1 MNVDEQESNI
11 EPNQNQLTVA
21 GVFVPDIEP
30 VSAVFKL
37 DADCWDDVFD
47 CLSVKDLYS
56 FGQTC
61 KTFQKLTGKYF
72 YWKYE
77 ALYVQCKDDGFYTN
91 DHKINGFDEFIQK
104 MNVFQGE
111 LYNTPKRYKFIAN
124 CKTLKELRMDN
135 FTLYQ
140 LKSIKHVLE
149 KIEDIELTGCYM
161 PECTGEFLS
170 EKCVN
175 LKRLRIDTND
185 KCLLHKYPALQHL
198 KFGPTDA
205 SMIWHRN
212 NTNRNNNL
220 KIFFELNPSVR
231 SFESN
236 ATYIWTNRV
245 VFLKLKAKL
254 DDFAVYVPYEMNNV
268 TADRFFELLNKL
280 HDLGFYKRLH
290 LAENHHLTNERLI
303 AANGLVS
310 LFFTKNMLFS
320 RLDGSLLP
328 IGPYM
333 SNLRE
338 LGMHAHNGWD
348 MEEITNNCKNLQ
360 RLYICDPT
368 IDDIRSFICRSVKL
382 IEITARFFKGNRLNL
397 WTLNNEREKLE
408 NARKVTIYV
417 EEETYLATKWTTTET
432 NYSLI
437 ELRRTESHTIN
448 SAHNFW
454 HQFAWKEKFQYRTVQ
469 VAWRQMRQPPQGP

>member
-1 MNVDEQESNI
+1 MDADEPKPNI
-11 EPNQNQLTVA
+11 EPNQNQLDVA
-21 GVFVPDIEP
+21 GAFVPDVEP

-37 DADCWDDVFD
+37 DADCWDEVFD

-72 YWKYE
+72 YWKYD

-104 MNVFQGE
+104 MNNFQGE
-111 LYNTPKRYKFIAN
+111 LYNTPKRFKYIAN

-149 KIEDIELTGCYM
+149 KIEDIELSGNYM

-170 EKCVN
+170 GKCVN

-185 KCLLHKYPALQHL
+185 KCLIHKYPTLQHL
-198 KFGPTDA
+198 KFGSTD
-205 SMIWHRN
+205 SVMLWNHV
-212 NTNRNNNL
+212 NTNKNNNL

-236 ATYIWTNRV
+236 AAYMWKNRA
-245 VFLKLKAKL
+245 VFLKLKVKL
-254 DDFAVYVPYEMNNV
+254 DDLAIYVPYEMNEIDV
-268 TADRFFELLNKL
+268 IKFFAFLNIL
-280 HDLGFYKRLH
+280 HNRGFYKRLH
-290 LAENHHLTNERLI
+290 LAGDHYLTNERLI
-303 AANGLVS
+303 AANGLVT
-310 LFFTKNMLFS
+310 LFFIRKILFQ
-320 RLDGSLLP
+320 RFNPIKVLP
-328 IGPYM
+328 IGSYM

-338 LGMHAHNGWD
+338 LGVNAQNGLD
-348 MEEITNNCKNLQ
+348 MEEIANNCKKLQ
-360 RLYICDPT
+360 RLYIVEPT
-368 IDDIRSFICRSVKL
+368 FQDIRSFICRSL
-382 IEITARFFKGNRLNL
+382 ELTEITARFFRGNHLNL

-417 EEETYLATKWTTTET
+417 EEEKYLATKWTTIET

-448 SAHNFW
+448 SPHNFW
-454 HQFAWKEKFQYRTVQ
+454 YQFAWKENIQFRSIRAFYV
-469 VAWRQMRQPPQGP
+469 P